1 MSWTENSKIRSHC
14 KCTKIYPWVGVYG
27 FRKNIKNI
35 ALDLDVFTLK
45 IMESHL
51 NHTWFRCYMGVHD
64 HGQVWD
70 DTEIICMCMC
80 IGCIYVAWVVISWK
94 NVAANIEC
102 PIDIQLGEAPSG
114 PVWLIC
120 KCVWVFILD
129 RRRSFGT
136 SSDSYGSSY
145 FVALTSS
152 IVLDPFG
159 IS

>member
-1 MSWTENSKIRSHC
+1 MCNYSFIVSSITNWMRSKLHLVRCDCTRYLCDYWGLRSIFVGKIRSHC

-102 PIDIQLGEAPSG
+102 PIDIQLGW
-114 PVWLIC
+114 V
-120 KCVWVFILD
+120 CVGV
-129 RRRSFGT
+129 
-136 SSDSYGSSY
+136 Y
-145 FVALTSS
+145 FR
-152 IVLDPFG
+152 
-159 IS
+159 